1 MLGIQQPCIPSVDS
15 ATVYRMLQSST
26 HSRGDGGESL
36 PKLQRAQSG
45 TPRSL
50 QTCETPRHAFTIFG
64 MSKLAVAVCSSVA
77 WMCFSGGLIMLNKDL
92 LSHGFP
98 YPMALSGLG
107 MVFSGVAS
115 QYVCRRYGYLDPEK
129 NITREFY
136 IKNIMPVGFLGAS
149 TLWLGN
155 LVYLYLSVSLI
166 QMLKC
171 LTPVITMIALYV
183 SNLEHPTQKM
193 VLSVVLIAFGTAV
206 ASFGAVDASLLGM
219 LIMFGAEVA
228 ESVRLVMTQYLLV
241 GKKFHPFEGLMYL
254 APATAFWLALGS
266 LLTEVPRM
274 LDDNALRVVV
284 SNPLKFLAAAAM
296 GFGVNLLAYIVIQSA
311 SSLTLKVIGTVKNA
325 IVVLLGVVL
334 LQESISAMQLIGYG
348 ISVAAF
354 YWYQDIKTKQIR
366 QECSTP
372 TGLTPKSQE

>member
-1 MLGIQQPCIPSVDS
+1 MVLSTTSIQHGRDQDKTPTPTS
-15 ATVYRMLQSST
+15 AGNNNKNLLQWS
-26 HSRGDGGESL
+26 
-36 PKLQRAQSG
+36 QSG
-45 TPRSL
+45 TPRITQQSD
-50 QTCETPRHAFTIFG
+50 TPRHAFTICG
-64 MSKLAVAVCSSVA
+64 MSKLAVAVCSSLL

-107 MVFSGVAS
+107 MLFSGVAS
-115 QYVCRRYGYLDPEK
+115 QYLCRRCGYLDPEK
-129 NITREFY
+129 SITREFY
-136 IKNIMPVGFLGAS
+136 VKNIMPVGFLGAA

-166 QMLKC
+166 QMMKC
-171 LTPVITMIALYV
+171 LTPVITMIALYL
-183 SNLEHPTQKM
+183 SKLEHPTKKM
-193 VLSVVLIAFGTAV
+193 VMSVVLIALGTCV

-219 LIMFGAEVA
+219 LIMIGAEVA

-241 GKKFHPFEGLMYL
+241 GRKFHPFEGLMYL

-274 LDDNALRVVV
+274 LHDNALAVVLNTPV
-284 SNPLKFLAAAAM
+284 KFLAAAVM

-334 LQESISAMQLIGYG
+334 LQESIAPVQLVGYG

-366 QECSTP
+366 QESSSSVAPGTV
-372 TGLTPKSQE
+372 TTTKE

>member
-1 MLGIQQPCIPSVDS
+1 MLHSQSQPGSQNRVMGAP
-15 ATVYRMLQSST
+15 A
-26 HSRGDGGESL
+26 DGHDPTS
-36 PKLQRAQSG
+36 PYLQRSQSG
-45 TPRSL
+45 TTPRS
-50 QTCETPRHAFTIFG
+50 QQSETPRHAFTVFG
-64 MSKLAVAVCSSVA
+64 MSKVAVAVCSSLT

-115 QYVCRRYGYLDPEK
+115 QYVCRQYGYIDPEK
-129 NITREFY
+129 NVTREFY
-136 IKNIMPVGFLGAS
+136 VRNIMPIGFLGAS

-171 LTPVITMIALYV
+171 LTPVITMIALYL
-183 SNLEHPTQKM
+183 SKLEHPTQKM
-193 VLSVVLIAFGTAV
+193 VASVVLIALGTAV
-206 ASFGAVDASLLGM
+206 ASCGAVDASLLGM
-219 LIMFGAEVA
+219 LIMLGAEVA
-228 ESVRLVMTQYLLV
+228 EAVRLVMTQYLLV

-254 APATAFWLALGS
+254 APATAFWLGLGS
-266 LLTEVPRM
+266 LITEVPRM
-274 LDDNALRVVV
+274 LQDNAFAVVAK
-284 SNPLKFLAAAAM
+284 NPLKFLAAAAM

-334 LQESISAMQLIGYG
+334 LQENISAMQLVGYG

-366 QECSTP
+366 QESSTP
-372 TGLTPKSQE
+372 TGMTPKAQD